1 MNGGGDG
8 VTKQT
13 SRLQAGTVDQQI
25 IERVRKNYFRMRIA
39 SFAALATRN
48 LTTVF
53 AGI

>member
-1 MNGGGDG
+1 MNGWRG

-13 SRLQAGTVDQQI
+13 SRLQAGTLDQETV
-25 IERVRKNYFRMRIA
+25 ERVWKNYFRMRIA
-39 SFAALATRN
+39 SFAAFATRN